1 MTNHISKKIFLLLLV
16 ITFTAPATIAAKSK
30 DAFFNIVDYGA
41 RGDGVTN
48 NTKAFKKTIA
58 ACAKRGGGTVWV
70 PGGKFLTGPI
80 ELKSNITLHIDAG
93 AHLLFSQDISDYPTV
108 QSRWYGIEQ
117 HGFMSCIF
125 AKDCENI
132 TVTGRGIVDG
142 QGEYWWKVFRQK
154 YPERPEN
161 MRKRRAEFMKLTR
174 EKFGHDQTRF
184 GRPSL
189 VQFYNCRNA
198 RISGL
203 KFVRSPFWVLHPIY
217 CDNVTID
224 ACLVISPP
232 DSPNTDALDI
242 DSCRN
247 VRISNS
253 YFDVG
258 DDCIVIKAG
267 RDEEGRRI
275 GKASENISI
284 TNCTMARGHGGV
296 VIGSEMSGG
305 VRNVVIDNCVF
316 TQTDRGIRLKS
327 RRGRGGLVED
337 MRVNNII
344 MQDVVC
350 PFTINMFYYETVD
363 DVKKAVDEGTPVFRN
378 LHFSNISVKNA
389 DCAGF
394 FAGLAELP
402 VEGITF
408 SNISIDTT
416 KGRSRVDIGKPAGY
430 SHSAAMAKGY
440 EKIEGFYCKNIKDI
454 VFRNMRI
461 DTKKCPVLVFD
472 NTENLEIDGFR
483 TGTVDANSPVI
494 ELRQVKT
501 ALIDARRDDK
511 SEGPFVRI
519 SGTRTNGVFLSE
531 KITKGKK
538 TVIIEK
544 DVKDGAVVCGGER
557 EH

>member
-1 MTNHISKKIFLLLLV
+1 MTAIMFCGVLQ
-16 ITFTAPATIAAKSK
+16 AAGVKGKSPV
-30 DAFFNIVDYGA
+30 FNIVDYGA
-41 RGDGVTN
+41 VGDGKTK
-48 NTKAFKKTIA
+48 NTKAIA
-58 ACAKRGGGTVWV
+58 KAIEACVKSGGGTVWI
-70 PGGKFLTGPI
+70 PAGRFLTGPI
-80 ELKSNITLHIDAG
+80 ELKSNITLHVDAG

-125 AKDCENI
+125 ARDSENV
-132 TVTGRGIVDG
+132 TVTGRGVVDG
-142 QGEYWWKVFRQK
+142 QGQYWWKVFRQK
-154 YPERPEN
+154 GPERPEN
-161 MRKRRAEFMKLTR
+161 MRKRRAEFMRLTR
-174 EKFGHDQTRF
+174 AKYGHDQTRF

-189 VQFYNCRNA
+189 VQFLNCRNV

-217 CDNVTID
+217 CENVTID
-224 ACLVISPP
+224 GVTVISPP

-267 RDEEGRRI
+267 RDEEGRRV

-284 TNCTMARGHGGV
+284 TNCIMARGHGGV

-305 VRNVVIDNCVF
+305 VRNVVISNCVF
-316 TQTDRGIRLKS
+316 IQTDRGIRLKS

-337 MRVNNII
+337 IRVNNII

-350 PFTINMFYYETVD
+350 PFTINMFYFKNVNEPEEPVS
-363 DVKKAVDEGTPVFRN
+363 EGTPIFRN
-378 LHFSNISVKNA
+378 LHFSNITVKKA
-389 DCAGF
+389 DFAGF
-394 FAGLAELP
+394 FAGLPELP

-408 SNISIDTT
+408 SNVSIDTT
-416 KGRSRVDIGKPAGY
+416 QGRGQVDIGKSEGY
-430 SHSAAMAKGY
+430 SRSAAMAKGY

-454 VFRNMRI
+454 VFQNVRI
-461 DTKKCPVLVFD
+461 NTRKGPVFIFED
-472 NTENLEIDGFR
+472 TENLEINGFK
-483 TGTVDANSPVI
+483 TGTVDANAPTI

-501 ALIDARRDDK
+501 ASIDGRRDGK
-511 SEGPFVRI
+511 SDGPFVRI
-519 SGTRTNGVFLSE
+519 SGDKTRDISLSE
-531 KITKGKK
+531 RIKQRK
-538 TVIIEK
+538 
-544 DVKDGAVVCGGER
+544 GAVIVEADVSKDALIQNQGKMKHR
-557 EH
+557 